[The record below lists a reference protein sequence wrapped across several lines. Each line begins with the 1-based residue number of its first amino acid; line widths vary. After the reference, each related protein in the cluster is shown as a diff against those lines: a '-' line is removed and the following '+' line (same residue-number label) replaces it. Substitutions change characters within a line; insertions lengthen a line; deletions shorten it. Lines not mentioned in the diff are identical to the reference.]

1 MSARAWVATRKGL
14 FELRRVH
21 DGWGIDGVSFLGEPV
36 TAVLPPD
43 PAAPAS
49 PPSSAAQRGS
59 FGGGAPKAPA
69 SAPSAAH

>member
-1 MSARAWVATRKGL
+1 MRLLRPFVPLVLLIGSALVACGQR
-14 FELRRVH
+14 
-21 DGWGIDGVSFLGEPV
+21 DAPAS
-36 TAVLPPD
+36 D

-69 SAPSAAH
+69 SAASAAH